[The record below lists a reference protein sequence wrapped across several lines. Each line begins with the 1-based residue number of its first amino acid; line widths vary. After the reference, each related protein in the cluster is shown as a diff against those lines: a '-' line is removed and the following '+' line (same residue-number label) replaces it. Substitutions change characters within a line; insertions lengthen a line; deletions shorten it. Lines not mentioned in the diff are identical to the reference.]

1 MWIQTSIASLY
12 LFRLLYL
19 IPCLIHEEDI
29 DAASTAAEKK
39 THHLSKLNHICS
51 KNEGLRMLKMFH
63 QNVAANKLRNQ
74 VLIIGRFRY

>member
-1 MWIQTSIASLY
+1 MWIQKSIASLY

-19 IPCLIHEEDI
+19 IPCLIHGEDI

-39 THHLSKLNHICS
+39 THHLSKLNHMCS

>member
-1 MWIQTSIASLY
+1 MWIQKSIASLY

-39 THHLSKLNHICS
+39 THHLSKLNHMCS